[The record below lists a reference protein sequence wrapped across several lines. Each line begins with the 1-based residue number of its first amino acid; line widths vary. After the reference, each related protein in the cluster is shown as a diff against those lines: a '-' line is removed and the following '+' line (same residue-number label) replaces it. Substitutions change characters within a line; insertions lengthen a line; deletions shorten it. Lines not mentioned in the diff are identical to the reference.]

1 MAAFVKRCKFNKLL
15 KTVNNEQQIYDNDSS
30 RNSTYHR
37 DELMWMTAH
46 FSIPELSLVRNLEE
60 VNNPKIIRDNGDN

>member
-1 MAAFVKRCKFNKLL
+1 M
-15 KTVNNEQQIYDNDSS
+15 KTVNNEQQIDDNHSS
-30 RNSTYHR
+30 RNPTCHR

-60 VNNPKIIRDNGDN
+60 VNNPKIIRDNDDN